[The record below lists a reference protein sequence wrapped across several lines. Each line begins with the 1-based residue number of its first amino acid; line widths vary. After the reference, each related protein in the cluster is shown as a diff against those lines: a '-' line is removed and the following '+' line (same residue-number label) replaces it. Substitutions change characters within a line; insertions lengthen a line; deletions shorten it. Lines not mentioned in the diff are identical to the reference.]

1 MERTELLSAL
11 QEMVRNILDDQ
22 SIVLGEE
29 MTVEDIDGWDSLTHV
44 QLSSSIEEVYSVKLT
59 LREMMSWETI
69 GELADCIEAH
79 LS

>member
-1 MERTELLSAL
+1 MLSAL